1 MPVNSVGDAIKLEG
15 LEKSFGDWPV
25 LWDLDLTLG
34 WGQFLVI
41 FGANGVGKS
50 TLLRILSAQ
59 ARADA
64 GKALIAGYD
73 LQRNR
78 QAVRSRVGVVA
89 HQTFLYDDLTAL
101 ENLVYYGRLFGLN
114 DPEKKADEA
123 LSKLGMDRRSGQR
136 LRSLSHGMQKRVA
149 IARAIMHRPSILL
162 LDEPESGLDRGSV
175 ELLRELLQEWAE
187 SGRAVVMTTH
197 DTELGFSWTGQLGL
211 LAEGNLHLSAPE
223 GTGDSAEFLRR
234 VTVSLGA
241 SR

>member
-1 MPVNSVGDAIKLEG
+1 M
-15 LEKSFGDWPV
+15 EKSFGDWPV

-50 TLLRILSAQ
+50 TLLRILSTQ

-73 LQRNR
+73 LQRNP

-114 DPEKKADEA
+114 DPEQKADEA

-175 ELLRELLQEWAE
+175 ELLRELLQEWAA

-197 DTELGFSWTGQLGL
+197 DTELGFSWTGQQGL
-211 LAEGNLHLSAPE
+211 LAEGKLHLRGLE
-223 GTGDSAEFLRR
+223 GTGDSAEFPRR
-234 VTVSLGA
+234 VTESLGA

>member
-1 MPVNSVGDAIKLEG
+1 
-15 LEKSFGDWPV
+15 
-25 LWDLDLTLG
+25 
-34 WGQFLVI
+34 
-41 FGANGVGKS
+41 
-50 TLLRILSAQ
+50 
-59 ARADA
+59 
-64 GKALIAGYD
+64 LIAGYD

-123 LSKLGMDRRSGQR
+123 LSKLGMGRRSGQR

-211 LAEGNLHLSAPE
+211 LAEGKLHLSGPE

>member
-1 MPVNSVGDAIKLEG
+1 VNPVGDAIRLEG

-50 TLLRILSAQ
+50 TLLRILSTQ

-73 LQRNR
+73 LQRNP

-114 DPEKKADEA
+114 DPEQKADEA

-175 ELLRELLQEWAE
+175 ELLRELLQEWAA

-197 DTELGFSWTGQLGL
+197 DTELGFSWTGQQGL
-211 LAEGNLHLSAPE
+211 LAEGKLHLRGLE
-223 GTGDSAEFLRR
+223 GTGDSAEFPRR
-234 VTVSLGA
+234 VTESLGA

>member
-1 MPVNSVGDAIKLEG
+1 MPVNLVGDAIKLEG

-34 WGQFLVI
+34 WGQFLVL

-50 TLLRILSAQ
+50 TLLRILSTQ

-64 GKALIAGYD
+64 GKALIAGHD
-73 LQRNR
+73 LRRNP

-123 LSKLGMDRRSGQR
+123 LSRLGIDRRSGRPERVVVCDRAHHTLQYLSLEGQHLTT
-136 LRSLSHGMQKRVA
+136 LRGYGLPANIDSYKS
-149 IARAIMHRPSILL
+149 RPHPPPIFRFKFKS
-162 LDEPESGLDRGSV
+162 S
-175 ELLRELLQEWAE
+175 
-187 SGRAVVMTTH
+187 
-197 DTELGFSWTGQLGL
+197 
-211 LAEGNLHLSAPE
+211 
-223 GTGDSAEFLRR
+223 
-234 VTVSLGA
+234 
-241 SR
+241 